1 MKQITDINELL
12 KKLNIPGV
20 LGLEN
25 NGDIEIVNKEIVSHA
40 PLKLTLQALPEGKI
54 YSCQNL

>member
-12 KKLNIPGV
+12 KELNIPGV

-40 PLKLTLQALPEGKI
+40 PLKLTLQALQEGKI